1 MNKLYITV
9 ANTRRSLEWS
19 PRVIEW
25 DTLVAKLAKPT
36 VTKETVAEYAAM
48 DKDTRDRCKDVGGFV
63 GGALGDKGEPC
74 KGPRKAERV
83 LYRQLVTLDMDYAQ
97 GNALGLIGDMLAGT
111 EYVIYSTHSHTAER
125 PRYRIIIPLSRPV
138 TADEYGAISRR
149 VASDIDIEQFDDT
162 TYQAER
168 LMYWGSVPKD
178 GEYVFRHEQG
188 DDLDADEVLATYADP
203 TNTFEWPV
211 SSRMAKAPSTAG
223 KKQEDPRTKRGIVGA
238 FCRTYSISDA
248 ISAFLGDVYEPTD
261 REDRYTYKGGS
272 TAAGAV
278 VYEDMFIYSN
288 HATDPI
294 SCQLCNAFDMV
305 RLHLYGALDEPKDE
319 YLPVS
324 SKPSYL
330 AMKSL
335 AENDALVIDTLK
347 DERLA
352 EVEADFGDIAGA
364 QEPKKESKTK
374 GKEKTDR
381 DWLKKCMDDKGKFVS
396 NGYTFQLICE
406 NDPNLVGLTKYDIFS
421 DHNVLQRD
429 TPWAK
434 MNKDHKYWT
443 DIDDNGLVCY
453 IAEHYK
459 GLTGKQAIIDA
470 HDLVMSG
477 TSFHPVRDYLEGL
490 PEWDGVERLDTL
502 IVDFLGAEDNEL
514 TRAMTRKHFTAAVAR
529 IFQPGI
535 KYDQVLAFTGV
546 EGAGKSTLISRMGK
560 GQWLN
565 DSFSPGDIGDK
576 SAMEQIRGCWLIEMA
591 EMIAYKRSTSESV
604 KAFLSK
610 QRDEYRP
617 AYGHKK
623 ITVDRQCVFFATTN
637 EESFLKGD
645 TGNRRFWVIAID
657 PERAKYNVFKLL
669 TDSYVDLVWAEA
681 IYRYRQDEALYLD
694 TPELVKL
701 AKERQE
707 EFNEI
712 STDDRS
718 GLIEAFLRKEI
729 PYNWELLTV
738 QQRSDYFKYG
748 SVPGVEFSGTRRRQ
762 YICAMEIANECFH
775 KDMNRYEKRELNQ
788 ILHRMKGLTE
798 VGSIRT
804 SDTVYGGQRR
814 YRIEDSFWEDEEEVF

>member
-1 MNKLYITV
+1 
-9 ANTRRSLEWS
+9 
-19 PRVIEW
+19 
-25 DTLVAKLAKPT
+25 
-36 VTKETVAEYAAM
+36 
-48 DKDTRDRCKDVGGFV
+48 
-63 GGALGDKGEPC
+63 
-74 KGPRKAERV
+74 
-83 LYRQLVTLDMDYAQ
+83 
-97 GNALGLIGDMLAGT
+97 MLAGN
-111 EYVIYSTHSHTAER
+111 EYVVYSTHSHTEQH

-138 TADEYGAISRR
+138 TPTEYGAISRR

-162 TYQAER
+162 TYQPER

-178 GEYVFRHEQG
+178 GNYVFRHVEG
-188 DDLDADEVLATYADP
+188 EALDADAVLATYADP
-203 TNTFEWPV
+203 ENTFEWPV

-223 KKQEDPRTKRGIVGA
+223 KKQEDPRNKRGIIGA
-238 FCRTYSISDA
+238 FCRTYTIDEA
-248 ISAFLGDVYEPTD
+248 ISAFLSDVYEPTD

-278 VYEDMFIYSN
+278 VYDNMFIYSN

-305 RLHLYGALDEPKDE
+305 RLHLYGELDEPKDE

-330 AMKSL
+330 EMKRM
-335 AENDALVIDTLK
+335 AEADEMVIDTMK
-347 DERLA
+347 SESLA
-352 EVEADFGDIAGA
+352 DVEADFG
-364 QEPKKESKTK
+364 EYLESAPEGKTATK
-374 GKEKTDR
+374 GKEKADR

-396 NGYTFQLICE
+396 NAYTFRLICE
-406 NDPNLVGLTKYDIFS
+406 NDPAIAGLTKYDVFT

-429 TPWAK
+429 TPWAP

-443 DIDDNGLVCY
+443 DIDDAGLVCY

-459 GLTGKQAIIDA
+459 GLTSKQAIIDA
-470 HDLVMSG
+470 HDLVMSQA
-477 TSFHPVRDYLEGL
+477 SFHPVRDYLDGL
-490 PEWDGVERLDTL
+490 PEWDGEERLDTL

-529 IFQPGI
+529 IYKPGI

-657 PERAKYNVFKLL
+657 PERAKYNVFKFL

-681 IYRYRQDEALYLD
+681 IYRYRQNEALYLD
-694 TPELVKL
+694 TPELVSL

-712 STDDRS
+712 STDDRA
-718 GLIEAFLRKEI
+718 GMIEAFIRREI
-729 PYNWELLTV
+729 PFNWIILTP

-748 SVPGVEFSGTRRRQ
+748 TTNGVEFEGTTRRK
-762 YICAMEIANECFH
+762 YICVMEIANECFH
-775 KDMNRYEKRELNQ
+775 KDMNRYEKREINQ
-788 ILHRMKGLTE
+788 ILHRMKGLEYKGPTN
-798 VGSIRT
+798 T
-804 SDTVYGGQRR
+804 TDTAYGCQKR
-814 YRIEDSFWEDEEEVF
+814 YYITDEFWDEDEDEVE